1 MRSRRRARARAVKAW
16 AGRFDAP
23 TAQLVEAFT
32 RSVGFDRRLWPHDI
46 AGSVA
51 HVQALVRAR
60 LVTRREGARLTR
72 GLATVERELA
82 GGRFRFLASDEDIH
96 MAIERRLTELV
107 GPVGGKLHTG
117 RSRNDQVALDLRLWL
132 RAECT
137 ALDAALG
144 RLQRAFGGVARRHR
158 TTLVPG
164 YTHLQRAQPILL
176 AHHLLAYREML
187 ARDRGRFRDCR
198 ARADELPLGAGALA
212 GAGFALDRA
221 LVARRLGF
229 ARLAQNSVDAVADR
243 DAGAEFLAA
252 AAIAAVHL
260 SRLAEELVLWASE
273 EFGFVELPDAFAT
286 GSSMMPQKK
295 NPDVAELVRGK
306 TGRVLGALV
315 ALLTTLKGLPLA
327 YNRDLQE
334 DKPPLFDA
342 ADTLRDCLDVL
353 TAMVPALRFRTE
365 RMTAAAD
372 GLLLATDLADLLVE
386 RGVPFRRAHEIVG
399 GLVRHCLATG
409 TALRDLDAAV
419 LRRHSPHLTP
429 EIVRTLT
436 PGRSVARRRVVG
448 GTAPAEV
455 RRQLARTAREDR
467 T

>member
-1 MRSRRRARARAVKAW
+1 MKARRRAKARAVKAW
-16 AGRFDAP
+16 AGRFAAP
-23 TAQLVEAFT
+23 TARVVETFT
-32 RSVGFDRRLWPHDI
+32 TSLPVDRRLWPHDV
-46 AGSVA
+46 AGSLA
-51 HVQALVRAR
+51 HVQALVRAK
-60 LVTRREGARLTR
+60 LLTSREGARLTR
-72 GLATVERELA
+72 GLETVRRELDA
-82 GGRFRFLASDEDIH
+82 GRFLFLRTDEDIH

-132 RAECT
+132 RAECER
-137 ALDAALG
+137 LDGALG
-144 RLQRAFGGVARRHR
+144 GVQRALGTVARRHADAIM
-158 TTLVPG
+158 PG

-187 ARDRGRFRDCR
+187 ARDRSRFRDCR

-212 GAGFALDRA
+212 GAGFALDRR

-229 ARLAQNSVDAVADR
+229 ARVTANSIDAVADR
-243 DAGAEFLAA
+243 DGAAEFLAA

-260 SRLAEELVLWASE
+260 SRLAEEIVLWASD

-306 TGRVLGALV
+306 TGRVVGALV

-334 DKPPLFDA
+334 DKPALFDA
-342 ADTLRDCLDVL
+342 ADTLAQSLDVL
-353 TAMVPALRFRTE
+353 AAMLPALRFRAD
-365 RMTAAAD
+365 RMANAAD
-372 GLLLATDLADLLVE
+372 GLLLATDLADRLVE
-386 RGVPFRRAHEIVG
+386 RGMPFRRAHAVVG
-399 GLVRHCLATG
+399 ALVRHCLATG
-409 TALRDLDAAV
+409 TSLRTLDAEV
-419 LRRHSPHLTP
+419 LRRHAPELTP
-429 EIVRTLT
+429 DLVRGLT
-436 PGRSVARRRVVG
+436 PARSIARRRVVG

-455 RRQLARTAREDR
+455 RRQLARATREDAR
-467 T
+467 